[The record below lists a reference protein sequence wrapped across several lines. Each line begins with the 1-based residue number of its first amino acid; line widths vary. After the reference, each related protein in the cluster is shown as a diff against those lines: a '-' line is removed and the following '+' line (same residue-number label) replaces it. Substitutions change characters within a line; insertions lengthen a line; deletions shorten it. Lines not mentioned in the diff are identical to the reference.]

1 MAFTATD
8 LLFQFGNILLK
19 GCVTTKRIIALCYSF
34 QIKVLTPVTPT
45 ELTEVNF
52 SRMQKSK
59 ETVEFSRIY

>member
-34 QIKVLTPVTPT
+34 QIKVLTPT